1 MVEDSKGLPLELIEN
16 RIAYNIIK
24 LVNILDYN
32 EDISNQKKKAD
43 LLELYLTI
51 IEKTRHL
58 RNKADF

>member
-16 RIAYNIIK
+16 RIAYNIIR

-43 LLELYLTI
+43 FLNYILG
-51 IEKTRHL
+51 
-58 RNKADF
+58 